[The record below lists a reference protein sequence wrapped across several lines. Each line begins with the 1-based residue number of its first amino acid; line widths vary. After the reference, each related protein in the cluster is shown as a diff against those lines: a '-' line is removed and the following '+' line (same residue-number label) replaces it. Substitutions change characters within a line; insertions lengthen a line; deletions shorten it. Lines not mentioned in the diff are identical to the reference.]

1 MKKLFF
7 IPILLFTLI
16 FSSNA
21 YSKWTKVTETT
32 DGNQYYLDYD
42 RIRKV
47 DGYLYYWYLSNFAQ
61 PINGRIYSAS
71 NYAQG
76 DCKLLRFKRVSTT
89 AFKRPMGKGFIG
101 SRPHKKKNQD
111 WDYPHPNSPM
121 ESVLRSVCDN

>member
-61 PINGRIYSAS
+61 
-71 NYAQG
+71 G

-89 AFKRPMGKGFIG
+89 VFKGPMGKGFIG

-121 ESVLRSVCDN
+121 ESVLRSVCEN